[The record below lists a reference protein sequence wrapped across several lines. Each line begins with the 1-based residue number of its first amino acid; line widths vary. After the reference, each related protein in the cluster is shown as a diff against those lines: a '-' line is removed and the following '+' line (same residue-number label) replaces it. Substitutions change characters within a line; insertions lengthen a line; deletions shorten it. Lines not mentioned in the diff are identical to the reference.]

1 MQVEMIKLE
10 AYSRSTIFGVTQIVV
25 EVLKMRCSDIRAML
39 NVVEA
44 KGWRG
49 FEYVGGKVSC
59 GPRGAPHLELMRW
72 ALAKVLTLIARASLI
87 RKAILPR
94 GGYARSL

>member
-10 AYSRSTIFGVTQIVV
+10 AYSRSTILGVAEIVV

-49 FEYVGGKVSC
+49 IEYVGGNVSC
-59 GPRGAPHLELMRW
+59 GLRGAPHPEFIP
-72 ALAKVLTLIARASLI
+72 TLGFS
-87 RKAILPR
+87 
-94 GGYARSL
+94 